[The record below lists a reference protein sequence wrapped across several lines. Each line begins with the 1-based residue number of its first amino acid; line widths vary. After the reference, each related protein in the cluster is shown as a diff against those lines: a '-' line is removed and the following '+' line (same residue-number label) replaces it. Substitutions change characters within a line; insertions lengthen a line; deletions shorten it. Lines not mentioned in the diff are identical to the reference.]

1 MHRPRVLSLLAAL
14 LFVSGLAFPTASF
27 AQTTADIVGRVTDTS
42 GAVLPGA
49 TVTLEN
55 VGTRDL
61 RTTVTSDTGDYLF
74 TLLPIGTYTVKI
86 EMQGFQTQ
94 TARVVLTSGDRT
106 RIDGRL
112 SVGSVS
118 ESVMVTGESPLL
130 QTDTST
136 LSSLVSEQA
145 VQDLPVNGRNFMRL
159 VQLVPGATEGAA
171 NAINSGSRP
180 DDRRQTSSVSINGES
195 ENRNNQMI
203 DGMDNNERSIGTV
216 GVKPSMD
223 AIAEVRVQTNLYSA
237 EAGRASGGIIN
248 ILTKSGSNQVHG
260 TAYEFVRNDAL
271 RFSGLLR
278 EGRSDPEAAPV
289 RREPGRPVGV
299 EQDVFLR

>member
-1 MHRPRVLSLLAAL
+1 M
-14 LFVSGLAFPTASF
+14 
-27 AQTTADIVGRVTDTS
+27 
-42 GAVLPGA
+42 
-49 TVTLEN
+49 
-55 VGTRDL
+55 
-61 RTTVTSDTGDYLF
+61 
-74 TLLPIGTYTVKI
+74 KI
-86 EMQGFQTQ
+86 EREAPTQ

-118 ESVMVTGESPLL
+118 ESVMVTGESPVL

-223 AIAEVRVQTNLYSA
+223 AIAEVRVPNPPPPPPPPPHPPHPA
-237 EAGRASGGIIN
+237 ACRA
-248 ILTKSGSNQVHG
+248 
-260 TAYEFVRNDAL
+260 
-271 RFSGLLR
+271 
-278 EGRSDPEAAPV
+278 AA
-289 RREPGRPVGV
+289 RAAASSTS
-299 EQDVFLR
+299 